1 MNQFFVLLFFWFFF
15 FFWGGVGGEVCGVK
29 ILQVHVEE
37 VKKDISIKKV
47 ID

>member
-1 MNQFFVLLFFWFFF
+1 MNQFFALLFFGFFFF
-15 FFWGGVGGEVCGVK
+15 FFWGGGGVWGVK